1 MTAGERRYAILE
13 TLCRKR
19 YDTIKN
25 LAIMFGVSRS
35 TVRRDII
42 FLSCSYPLQTK
53 RGHYGG
59 GVYVEEWFYLD
70 RRFLSPKQIALLKRI
85 LPTLDEEDQKILK
98 SILAQFVLCFE

>member
-1 MTAGERRYAILE
+1 MTVGERRYAILE
-13 TLCRKR
+13 TLCRTR
-19 YDTIKN
+19 YDTTKN

-85 LPTLDEEDQKILK
+85 LPTLSEEDQKVLT
-98 SILAQFVLCFE
+98 SILSQFSMGFD